1 MTSHGWLR
9 RENNT
14 SAENNSKTL
23 QSWSLTHL
31 FQAKPQ
37 KRGFFLNMF
46 AKENSTL
53 QKKTKPARSTTVQ
66 VPKGAGGEVPHLNSP
81 KAAAFIQPSEFM
93 EGENKKKNKKSAIS
107 TSPSIPK
114 CTISQSSLFRKTV
127 QIHLGMGIFLLVPFS
142 VF

>member
-1 MTSHGWLR
+1 M
-9 RENNT
+9 
-14 SAENNSKTL
+14 
-23 QSWSLTHL
+23 
-31 FQAKPQ
+31 
-37 KRGFFLNMF
+37 
-46 AKENSTL
+46 

-66 VPKGAGGEVPHLNSP
+66 VPKGAGEVPHLNSP

-93 EGENKKKNKKSAIS
+93 EGEIKKKNKKSAIS

-114 CTISQSSLFRKTV
+114 CTIRQSSLFTKTV

>member
-1 MTSHGWLR
+1 M
-9 RENNT
+9 
-14 SAENNSKTL
+14 
-23 QSWSLTHL
+23 
-31 FQAKPQ
+31 
-37 KRGFFLNMF
+37 
-46 AKENSTL
+46 

-66 VPKGAGGEVPHLNSP
+66 VPKGAEGEVPHLNSP

-114 CTISQSSLFRKTV
+114 CTIRQSSLFTKTV